1 MIFPKCMIG
10 RPPFVS
16 YTGQVVPCCWSHEDE
31 EFYDEDFN
39 LNNNKLADILS
50 SDKWKNIKE
59 KILYETPTVCV
70 EQCSEFLVK
79 DDEALDEGTSAPKL
93 WDKNTKQKF
102 KETLSHSETIFKRS
116 ASKFVEDTKIQIE
129 TTSRCTL
136 ACPYCERTIKKGTG
150 KYYKGDLSLEA
161 LHDVINTKRWERVN
175 DCGNY
180 GDPTFYKYFHEFLDI
195 MIDSPVNMY
204 NCSVAATGRPK
215 NWWKI
220 TIDKFLMMKQKDIKV
235 NIVFGIDG
243 LKGTSE
249 KHRINQNYD
258 EIWNN
263 MIECKKAGL
272 NSIWQVIA
280 TSKNENEIKK
290 IYEISE
296 KLSIPVRLVI
306 SPRFKPD
313 DKLKPKNINLV
324 QN

>member
-16 YTGQVVPCCWSHEDE
+16 YTGQVTPCCWTHEDK

-39 LNNNKLADILS
+39 LNNNKLASILT

-59 KILYETPTVCV
+59 KILYDAPARCV
-70 EQCSEFLVK
+70 KHCSKFLVK

-93 WDKNTKQKF
+93 WNGNTKQNF
-102 KETLSHSETIFKRS
+102 KETLSNDETIFKNS
-116 ASKFVEDTKIQIE
+116 VAKFVEDEKIQIE

-136 ACPYCERTIKKGTG
+136 ACPYCARTVQKGTG
-150 KYYKGDLSLEA
+150 KYYKGDLSLDV
-161 LHDVINTKRWERVN
+161 LHDIINTREWERVN

-180 GDPTFYKYFHEFLDI
+180 GDPTFYKQYHEFLDI
-195 MIDSPVNMY
+195 MIDSPVKMY

-215 NWWKI
+215 SWWKI
-220 TIDKFLMMKQKDIKV
+220 TIDKFLKIKQKSTKV

-243 LKGTSE
+243 LRETSS
-249 KHRINQNYD
+249 KHRINQNFD

-263 MIECKKAGL
+263 MIDCKNAGL

-280 TSKNENEIKK
+280 TSDNEHEINK
-290 IYEISE
+290 IHKIGEE
-296 KLSIPVRLVI
+296 LSIPIRLVM
-306 SPRFKPD
+306 SPRFKPN
-313 DKLKPKNINLV
+313 DKLKPRNLNLV
-324 QN
+324 WN